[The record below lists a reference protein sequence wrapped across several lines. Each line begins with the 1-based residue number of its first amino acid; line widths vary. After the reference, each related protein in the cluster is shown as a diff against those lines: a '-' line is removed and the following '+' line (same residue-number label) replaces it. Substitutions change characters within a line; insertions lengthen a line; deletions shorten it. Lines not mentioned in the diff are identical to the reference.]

1 MCRLFRVVSGRL
13 SLSRNRRTAAQVSE
27 SRDDPPTVGA
37 VTGVTAGSIRPVEGY
52 RDLLRSRPYVGLL
65 VSRLVS
71 MIGDQLARVALTVL
85 VFQRTG
91 SGVLSAATYAASF
104 LPAIVAGPLLGGLA
118 DRFPRRRVLV
128 LADLIRAVLF
138 ACMAL
143 PGLSLPVLLGLV
155 LLAGTAEAPWTAAR
169 APLMRD
175 VLLDDRG
182 YRLGTGVDEALDQS
196 GQVVGFALA
205 GALLVVLSPQ
215 SALLLDA
222 ASFLGSAAVVR
233 LLLVAGIAADALAGQ
248 PAARIRGLA
257 GVVAAVRR
265 HAAQSVQDAAVG
277 WRAASSSRGRRPML
291 LTWVGVSCVVAP
303 EAVATPWAI
312 GLGAGPIGIGLLF
325 AAAPLGSVFGLL
337 FVGRVSDARAERLL
351 LPLAVLSIVP
361 LAVCLTNP
369 VLPVV
374 LALVWLSGV
383 GVSFSLLARVAFVQ
397 AVEGPHR
404 GRAFS
409 VAAAGVTA
417 GQGFGITVV
426 GALTAVVAPAVAVGV
441 VGVIG
446 LVLLAGTA
454 RLTGSRLRSR

>member
-1 MCRLFRVVSGRL
+1 
-13 SLSRNRRTAAQVSE
+13 
-27 SRDDPPTVGA
+27 
-37 VTGVTAGSIRPVEGY
+37 
-52 RDLLRSRPYVGLL
+52 
-65 VSRLVS
+65 
-71 MIGDQLARVALTVL
+71 
-85 VFQRTG
+85 
-91 SGVLSAATYAASF
+91 
-104 LPAIVAGPLLGGLA
+104 
-118 DRFPRRRVLV
+118 
-128 LADLIRAVLF
+128 
-138 ACMAL
+138 
-143 PGLSLPVLLGLV
+143 
-155 LLAGTAEAPWTAAR
+155 
-169 APLMRD
+169 
-175 VLLDDRG
+175 
-182 YRLGTGVDEALDQS
+182 
-196 GQVVGFALA
+196 
-205 GALLVVLSPQ
+205 
-215 SALLLDA
+215 
-222 ASFLGSAAVVR
+222 
-233 LLLVAGIAADALAGQ
+233 
-248 PAARIRGLA
+248 
-257 GVVAAVRR
+257 
-265 HAAQSVQDAAVG
+265 
-277 WRAASSSRGRRPML
+277 ML

-426 GALTAVVAPAVAVGV
+426 GALTAVVAPAVAVGI

>member
-1 MCRLFRVVSGRL
+1 MGDV
-13 SLSRNRRTAAQVSE
+13 
-27 SRDDPPTVGA
+27 RDDPPTVGA
-37 VTGVTAGSIRPVEGY
+37 VTGVASGPVRPVEGY

-91 SGVLSAATYAASF
+91 SGALSAAAYAASF

-128 LADLIRAVLF
+128 LADLVRAVLF

-205 GALLVVLSPQ
+205 GAVLVVLSPPA
-215 SALLLDA
+215 ALLLDA
-222 ASFLGSAAVVR
+222 VSFLGSAAVVR
-233 LLLVAGIAADALAGQ
+233 LLLIAGTAAQAPADQ
-248 PAARIRGLA
+248 HAARSGGPA
-257 GVVAAVRR
+257 GTVAVVRR
-265 HAAQSVQDAAVG
+265 HAAQSVRDAAVG
-277 WRAASSSRGRRPML
+277 WRAATSSRGRRPML
-291 LTWVGVSCVVAP
+291 LTWVGVSCVVVP

-325 AAAPLGSVFGLL
+325 AAAPLGNVFGVLL
-337 FVGRVSDARAERLL
+337 VGRVSDARAEQLL

-361 LAVCLTNP
+361 LALCLTNP
-369 VLPVV
+369 VLPVA

-383 GVSFSLLARVAFVQ
+383 GVSFSLLARVAFVR
-397 AVEGPHR
+397 AVEGPYR

-417 GQGFGITVV
+417 GQGLGITVV
-426 GALTAVVAPAVAVGV
+426 GALTAFVAPAVAVGV
-441 VGVIG
+441 VGVAG

-454 RLTGSRLRSR
+454 RLTGSRVRSGASTGNGSAGSTSTVR